1 MARLRQQQAGL
12 EQLTEAQ
19 KREMVELALEL
30 EQAQR
35 EVARLSGARGIYTVQ
50 NADSLSSI
58 AAYFYRRCHRWP
70 YILRANDHLIDD
82 ADLIFPGMVLI
93 IPK

>member
-58 AAYFYRRCHRWP
+58 AAYFYRRGHRWP
-70 YILRANDHLIDD
+70 EILRANDNLIDD